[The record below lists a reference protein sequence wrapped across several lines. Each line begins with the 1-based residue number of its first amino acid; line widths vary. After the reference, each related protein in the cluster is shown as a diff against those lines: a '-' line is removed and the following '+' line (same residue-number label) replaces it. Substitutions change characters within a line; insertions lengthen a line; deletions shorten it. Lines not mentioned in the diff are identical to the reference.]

1 MTDRS
6 QETGGEATLGV
17 DGDTDP
23 RSGNFSRDPV
33 FDPAELFEVVA
44 QDDNVRRVLAAMS
57 EFIRRNDT
65 NALERAVAIYVRSS
79 RARGEPIET
88 VLGTLQT
95 VADDIERN
103 STPGFS
109 QRDTPLRHVLL
120 RGVLLAFYGADV
132 VEREE
137 TARRE
142 RVEQRSSSDASP
154 AASAT

>member
-6 QETGGEATLGV
+6 ERIGGEATLGV
-17 DGDTDP
+17 GDVDQ
-23 RSGNFSRDPV
+23 RSGNFSQDPV
-33 FDPAELFEVVA
+33 FDPTELFEVVA
-44 QDDNVRRVLAAMS
+44 HDDNVRRVLGAMR

-65 NALERAVAIYVRSS
+65 RALERAVAIYVRSS
-79 RARGEPIET
+79 RARGEPIEI

-95 VADDIERN
+95 VADDLERN

-120 RGVLLAFYGADV
+120 RGVLLAFYGADA

-137 TARRE
+137 TARRQ
-142 RVEQRSSSDASP
+142 RVEHRSASDDSP
-154 AASAT
+154 SAPTT